1 MCKQLNDSMLVVQ
14 PDQQARAADPRSRG
28 SQQRDNQAYEYEEGR
43 AYELPPPAAQAG
55 RYADWAGRDDSVRWR
70 DDSAWQPAS
79 ARQEAEQVMPGLQ
92 SGSRASA

>member
-1 MCKQLNDSMLVVQ
+1 MLVVQ